1 VYIIINK
8 YFKMSNTKKLYRSK
22 TNRVIF
28 GICGGLGEYFDIDP
42 LVVRIL
48 FILLTFTGGSGIVI
62 YLILAIMI
70 PDSSGNK
77 KSINEVISGTQ
88 EKTQEL
94 AEEIKK
100 NRDWIVNIKNIVGL
114 VILFIGLDILFEQIF
129 DFNPFSIINWGIVWA
144 LIIVLIGLRIIFN
157 SKE

>member
-1 VYIIINK
+1 
-8 YFKMSNTKKLYRSK
+8 MSNTKKLYRSK

>member
-1 VYIIINK
+1 
-8 YFKMSNTKKLYRSK
+8 MSNSKKLYRSK
-22 TNRVIF
+22 ANRVIF
-28 GICGGLGEYFDIDP
+28 GVCGGLGEYFEIDP

-70 PDSSGNK
+70 PDSDGNRK
-77 KSINEVISGTQ
+77 TVNEVISGTQ

-100 NRDWIVNIKNIVGL
+100 NSAWIVNIKNIVGL
-114 VILFIGLDILFEQIF
+114 VIVFIGLDILFEQVF
-129 DFNPFSIINWGIVWA
+129 DFNPFSIINWGMVWA
-144 LIIVLIGLRIIFN
+144 LILVLIGLRIIFN

>member
-1 VYIIINK
+1 
-8 YFKMSNTKKLYRSK
+8 MSNTKKLYRSK

-100 NRDWIVNIKNIVGL
+100 NSAWIVSIKNIVGL
-114 VILFIGLDILFEQIF
+114 VIVFIGLDILFEQVF
-129 DFNPFSIINWGIVWA
+129 DFNPFSIINWGMVWA
-144 LIIVLIGLRIIFN
+144 LILVLIGLRIIFN

>member
-1 VYIIINK
+1 
-8 YFKMSNTKKLYRSK
+8 MSNTKKLYRSK
-22 TNRVIF
+22 ANRVIF
-28 GICGGLGEYFDIDP
+28 GVCGGLGEYFEIDP

-70 PDSSGNK
+70 PDSDGNRK
-77 KSINEVISGTQ
+77 TVNEVISGTQ

-100 NRDWIVNIKNIVGL
+100 NSAWIVNIKNIVGL
-114 VILFIGLDILFEQIF
+114 VIVFIGLDILFEQVF
-129 DFNPFSIINWGIVWA
+129 DFNPFSIINWGMVWA
-144 LIIVLIGLRIIFN
+144 LILVLIGLRIIFN

>member
-1 VYIIINK
+1 
-8 YFKMSNTKKLYRSK
+8 MSNTKKLYRSK
-22 TNRVIF
+22 ANRVIF
-28 GICGGLGEYFDIDP
+28 GVCGGLGEYFDIDP

-70 PDSSGNK
+70 PDSDGNRK
-77 KSINEVISGTQ
+77 TVNEVISGTQ

-100 NRDWIVNIKNIVGL
+100 NSAWIVNIKNIVGL
-114 VILFIGLDILFEQIF
+114 IIVFIGLDILFEQVF
-129 DFNPFSIINWGIVWA
+129 DFNPFSIINWGMVWA
-144 LIIVLIGLRIIFN
+144 LILVLIGLRIIFN

>member
-1 VYIIINK
+1 
-8 YFKMSNTKKLYRSK
+8 MSNTKKLHRSK

-28 GICGGLGEYFDIDP
+28 GVCGGLGEYFEIDP

-70 PDSSGNK
+70 PDSDGNRK
-77 KSINEVISGTQ
+77 TVNEVISGTQ

-100 NRDWIVNIKNIVGL
+100 NSAWIVNIKNIVGL
-114 VILFIGLDILFEQIF
+114 VIVFIGLDILFEQVF
-129 DFNPFSIINWGIVWA
+129 DFNPFSIINWGMVWA
-144 LIIVLIGLRIIFN
+144 LILVLIGLRIIFN

>member
-1 VYIIINK
+1 
-8 YFKMSNTKKLYRSK
+8 MSNTKKLYRSK

-42 LVVRIL
+42 LVIRIL